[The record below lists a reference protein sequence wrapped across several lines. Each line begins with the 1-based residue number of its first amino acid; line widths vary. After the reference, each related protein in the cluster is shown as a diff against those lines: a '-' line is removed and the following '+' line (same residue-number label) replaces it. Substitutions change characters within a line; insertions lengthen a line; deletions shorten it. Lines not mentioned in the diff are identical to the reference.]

1 MAKNQTKPV
10 SAKRLKVDTDA
21 LAAIK
26 KMTGYQP
33 TDPNSPVTLTKLT
46 AASTALDDA
55 SDAHAQAVADK
66 KSARD
71 GHVAAQW
78 AFHNLMLGARQQ
90 VVAQYG
96 DDSEQ
101 VAAVGLKKKSER
113 AKPAS
118 RTATATA
125 AAKKAA

>member
-10 SAKRLKVDTDA
+10 SDKVLKADADA

-33 TDPNSPVTLTKLT
+33 ADPNSAYTLAKLT

-55 SDAHAQAVADK
+55 ADAHAQAEADHK
-66 KSARD
+66 TARD

-78 AFHNLMLGARQQ
+78 AFHNAMLGARTQ

-101 VAAVGLKKKSER
+101 VASVGLKKKSER
-113 AKPAS
+113 KAPTRK
-118 RTATATA
+118 TA
-125 AAKKAA
+125 AAAAK

>member
-10 SAKRLKVDTDA
+10 SDKVLKADADA

-33 TDPNSPVTLTKLT
+33 ADPNSAYTLAKLT

-55 SDAHAQAVADK
+55 AAAHAQAEADHK
-66 KSARD
+66 TARD

-78 AFHNLMLGARQQ
+78 AFHNAMLGARTQ

-101 VAAVGLKKKSER
+101 VASVGLKKKSER
-113 AKPAS
+113 KAPTRK
-118 RTATATA
+118 TA
-125 AAKKAA
+125 AAAAK

>member
-10 SAKRLKVDTDA
+10 SEKTLKADTDA

-33 TDPNSPVTLTKLT
+33 ADPNSAFTLAKLMT
-46 AASTALDDA
+46 SAQTLDDA
-55 SDAHAQAVADK
+55 ADAHVQAEAAHK
-66 KSARD
+66 TARD
-71 GHVAAQW
+71 GHVTAQW
-78 AFHNLMLGARQQ
+78 AFHNAMLGARTQ
-90 VVAQYG
+90 VVALFG

-113 AKPAS
+113 KAPTRKN
-118 RTATATA
+118 TAAA

>member
-1 MAKNQTKPV
+1 MAKDQTKPV
-10 SAKRLKVDTDA
+10 SEKTLKADTDA

-33 TDPNSPVTLTKLT
+33 ADPNSAYTLAKLT
-46 AASTALDDA
+46 ATSSALDDA
-55 SDAHAQAVADK
+55 ADAHVQAEAAHK
-66 KSARD
+66 TARD

-78 AFHNLMLGARQQ
+78 AFHNAMLGARTQ
-90 VVAQYG
+90 VVALFG

-113 AKPAS
+113 KAPTRKN
-118 RTATATA
+118 TA

>member
-1 MAKNQTKPV
+1 MAKNQTRPV
-10 SAKRLKVDTDA
+10 SAKTLKADTDA

-33 TDPNSPVTLTKLT
+33 ADPNSPYT
-46 AASTALDDA
+46 AAKLVVVAQAA
-55 SDAHAQAVADK
+55 SDAADSHAQAKAAHK
-66 KSARD
+66 AARD
-71 GHVAAQW
+71 GDVAGQW
-78 AFHNLMLGARQQ
+78 ALHNAALGARKQ

-101 VAAVGLKKKSER
+101 AAAVGLKKKSEY
-113 AKPAS
+113 AKPTHS
-118 RTATATA
+118 TATAAA

>member
-1 MAKNQTKPV
+1 MAKDQTRPV
-10 SAKRLKVDTDA
+10 NRKALKADVDA

-26 KMTGYQP
+26 KMSDYQP
-33 TDPNSPVTLTKLT
+33 TDPKSDYTLDKLE
-46 AASTALDDA
+46 AASEALDDA
-55 SDAHAQAVADK
+55 ADAHVQADADK
-66 KSARD
+66 KTARD

-78 AFHNLMLGARQQ
+78 TFHNAMLGARQQ

-113 AKPAS
+113 AKPTKTK
-118 RTATATA
+118 TATTA
-125 AAKKAA
+125 AAK